1 MAVIFNLSQYMV
13 NDDLKDLGVIELDQD
28 LRDEL
33 FERADDAYFKE
44 VSKPVM
50 RDLLANS
57 IVRLVAAQIKRL
69 AVAEGDNLPEHCKI
83 AMELD
88 KFMSG
93 APSPNLCRFY
103 GARVML
109 GDQWPWLNG
118 ALEKE
123 FGALGIS
130 VGYAF
135 YRDINDEY
143 TDFKGIV
150 WI

>member
-1 MAVIFNLSQYMV
+1 MTVIFNLTEYKASEEME
-13 NDDLKDLGVIELDQD
+13 DIGVIDLDQD
-28 LRDEL
+28 LHDEM
-33 FERADDAYFKE
+33 FERVTDASFKE
-44 VSKPVM
+44 LLNPLMRELVARSVVSKV
-50 RDLLANS
+50 S
-57 IVRLVAAQIKRL
+57 AQVKRL
-69 AVAEGDNLPEHCKI
+69 AKAEGDKLPEVCLA

-88 KFMSG
+88 KFQSSVF
-93 APSPNLCRFY
+93 SPNLCRFY
-103 GARVML
+103 GAKVLL
-109 GDQWPWLNG
+109 GQQWPWLNS

>member
-1 MAVIFNLSQYMV
+1 MTVIFNLTEYVTSEELE
-13 NDDLKDLGVIELDQD
+13 DIGVIDLDDD

-33 FERADDAYFKE
+33 FERVTDASFKE
-44 VSKPVM
+44 LTNPLMRELIARSVVSKV
-50 RDLLANS
+50 S
-57 IVRLVAAQIKRL
+57 AQVKRL
-69 AVAEGDNLPEHCKI
+69 AKAEGDKLPEVCLA

-88 KFMSG
+88 KFQSSVF
-93 APSPNLCRFY
+93 SPNLCRFY
-103 GARVML
+103 GAKVLL
-109 GDQWPWLNG
+109 GQQWPWLNS

-135 YRDINDEY
+135 YRDIGDEQ
-143 TDFKGIV
+143 TEFKGIV

>member
-44 VSKPVM
+44 LTNPLMRELIARSVVGKVS
-50 RDLLANS
+50 
-57 IVRLVAAQIKRL
+57 AQIKRM
-69 AVAEGDNLPEHCKI
+69 AKAEGDNLPEVCKA

-88 KFMSG
+88 KFQSG
-93 APSPNLCRFY
+93 NLSPNLCRFSS
-103 GARVML
+103 AKVLL
-109 GDQWPWLNG
+109 GQQWPWLNS

-123 FGALGIS
+123 FAALGIS

-135 YRDINDEY
+135 YRDIGDEQ
-143 TDFKGIV
+143 TVFKGIV
-150 WI
+150 WV

>member
-1 MAVIFNLSQYMV
+1 MAVIFNLSDIEI
-13 NDDLKDLGVIELDQD
+13 NEELEDLGVIDLDQD
-28 LRDEL
+28 LRDAM
-33 FERADDAYFKE
+33 FERVNDVTFQEADSPLMRELIARSV
-44 VSKPVM
+44 VSKV
-50 RDLLANS
+50 S
-57 IVRLVAAQIKRL
+57 AQVKRL
-69 AVAEGDNLPEHCKI
+69 AKAGGDKLPDVCLA

-88 KFMSG
+88 KFQSSVF
-93 APSPNLCRFY
+93 SPNLCRFY
-103 GARVML
+103 GAKVLL
-109 GDQWPWLNG
+109 GQQWPWLNS

-143 TDFKGIV
+143 TDFKGIA